1 MKSYLSILL
10 LLACVGTMA
19 AQETVV
25 LDSTDVFF
33 RHIELKQVVVT
44 GPTGAV
50 KMQDM
55 SMPAGIVDRNS
66 LRMTPATNIVDAVAK
81 LPGVAQ
87 VSTGSGISKPVIRG
101 LGYNRVVVVADGV
114 RQEGQQWGDEH
125 GVEIDGNAVSSVE
138 VLKGPASLLYGSDA
152 LAGVLKLNTDPVVPL
167 GKMRLNVNTEYHSNS
182 GLVNYSFNYGGN
194 KQGWAWNIRYGDKF
208 AHAYKTPGDGYVPNT
223 QFRERALSG
232 MLGVNKT
239 WGHTRLIGSYFHVTP
254 SIAEGERDPQTGELE
269 QPYADAKTYHHG
281 LPYQQVYHYKAVL
294 DNAVYLGEG
303 RFNAVLAYQQNR
315 RQEFEE
321 PDEYGLYIKLHTVNY
336 NIHYVTRRLGE
347 DWRITSGVS
356 GMWQRSLN
364 EGDEFLIPD
373 YSLFDFGA
381 FVTTTANVGRW
392 ALNGGL
398 RFDNRHLDSREL
410 MDDGDLRF
418 QAFKRN
424 FNGFTASVG
433 AVWHATDHLDLRANA
448 ARGFRAPNISEL
460 ASNGVH
466 EGSLRYEVG
475 NRDLKPEFSLQ
486 FDLGAELTTSWLDAQ
501 LSLFSNRIDNYIF
514 IHRSGEVID
523 DEFMT
528 YRYDSG
534 DAQLLGGEL
543 ALDIHPWHFLHLGT
557 SFALVNAVQ
566 LHQPEDS
573 KYLPFTPA
581 PRWQSDIKWEI
592 LHDGRVLN
600 NAFVSL
606 GVDYNFKQDHYYRA
620 DNTETATPAY
630 CLLNA
635 AIGTDIMCK
644 GRRVACLS
652 LMGTNLTNKAYQN
665 HLSRLKYTDVNPVT
679 GRQGVLNMGRNII
692 VKLAIPLEF

>member
-10 LLACVGTMA
+10 LACTCTMA
-19 AQETVV
+19 AQEAVV

-81 LPGVAQ
+81 LPGVSQ

-167 GKMRLNVNTEYHSNS
+167 GKMRLNVNSEYHTNS

-194 KQGWAWNIRYGDKF
+194 KQGFSWNIRYGDKF

-232 MLGVNKT
+232 MLGINKE
-239 WGHTRLIGSYFHVTP
+239 WGHTRLIGSYFHLTP
-254 SIAEGERDPQTGELE
+254 SIAEGERDSLTGELE
-269 QPYADAKTYHHG
+269 QPYADSKTYHHG

-294 DNAVYLGEG
+294 DNAFYLGDG
-303 RFNAVLAYQQNR
+303 RLNAVLAYQQNR

-321 PDEYGLYIKLHTVNY
+321 PDDYGLYLKLHTVNY
-336 NIHYVTRRLGE
+336 NVHYVTRRLGE

-381 FVTTTANVGRW
+381 FVTTTANVGSW

-410 MDDGDLRF
+410 MDDGALRF
-418 QAFKRN
+418 QAFKRD

-433 AVWHATDHLDLRANA
+433 AVWHATEHLDLRANA

-514 IHRSGEVID
+514 IHRTGMIID

-528 YRYDSG
+528 YRYDSC
-534 DAQLLGGEL
+534 DAQLLGGEV

-566 LHQPEDS
+566 LHQPEES

-620 DNTETATPAY
+620 DDTETATPAY

-644 GRRVACLS
+644 GQRVACLS
-652 LMGTNLTNKAYQN
+652 IMGTNLTNKAYQS
-665 HLSRLKYTDVNPVT
+665 HLSRLKYADVNPVT

-692 VKLAIPLEF
+692 FKLAIPLEF

>member
-10 LLACVGTMA
+10 LACTCTMA
-19 AQETVV
+19 AQEAVV

-81 LPGVAQ
+81 LPGVSQ

-167 GKMRLNVNTEYHSNS
+167 GKMRLNVNTEYHTNS

-194 KQGWAWNIRYGDKF
+194 KQGLAWNIRYGDKF

-232 MLGVNKT
+232 MLGINKE
-239 WGHTRLIGSYFHVTP
+239 WGHTRLIGSYFHLTP
-254 SIAEGERDPQTGELE
+254 SIAEGERDPLTGELE

-294 DNAVYLGEG
+294 DNAFYLGDG
-303 RFNAVLAYQQNR
+303 RLNAVLAYQQNR

-321 PDEYGLYIKLHTVNY
+321 PDEYGLYLKLHTVNY
-336 NIHYVTRRLGE
+336 NVHYVTRRLGE

-364 EGDEFLIPD
+364 EGDEYLIPD

-381 FVTTTANVGRW
+381 FVTTTANVGSW

-410 MDDGDLRF
+410 MDDGALRF
-418 QAFKRN
+418 HAFKRD

-433 AVWHATDHLDLRANA
+433 AVWHATEHLDLRANA

-514 IHRSGEVID
+514 IHRTGMVID

-534 DAQLLGGEL
+534 DAQLLGGEV

-566 LHQPEDS
+566 LHQPEES

-600 NAFVSL
+600 NASVSL

-620 DNTETATPAY
+620 DDTETATPAY

-644 GRRVACLS
+644 GQRVACLS
-652 LMGTNLTNKAYQN
+652 IMGTNLTNKAYQS
-665 HLSRLKYTDVNPVT
+665 HLSRLKYADINPVT

-692 VKLAIPLEF
+692 FKLTIPLEF

>member
-10 LLACVGTMA
+10 LLVCVGTA
-19 AQETVV
+19 VAQEAVV

-55 SMPAGIVDRNS
+55 SMPAGVVDRNS

-81 LPGVAQ
+81 LPGVSQ

-167 GKMRLNVNTEYHSNS
+167 GKMRVNVNTEYHSNS
-182 GLVNYSFNYGGN
+182 GLVNYSFNFGGN
-194 KQGWAWNIRYGDKF
+194 KQGLSWNIRYGDKF
-208 AHAYKTPGDGYVPNT
+208 AHAYKTPIDGYVPNT

-232 MLGVNKT
+232 MLGVNKA
-239 WGHTRLIGSYFHVTP
+239 WGHSRLIGSYFHQTP
-254 SIAEGERDPQTGELE
+254 SIAEGERDPLTGKLE
-269 QPYADAKTYHHG
+269 QPYTDAKTYHHG

-294 DNAVYLGEG
+294 DNAFYLGEG
-303 RFNAVLAYQQNR
+303 RLNAVLAYQQNR
-315 RQEFEE
+315 RQEYEE
-321 PDEYGLYIKLHTVNY
+321 PDEYGLYLKLHTVNY
-336 NIHYVTRRLGE
+336 NVHYVTRRLGE

-381 FVTTTANVGRW
+381 FITTTANVGRW

-410 MDDGDLRF
+410 MDDGDVRF

-433 AVWHATDHLDLRANA
+433 AVWHANEHLDLRANA

-486 FDLGAELTTSWLDAQ
+486 FDLGAELTTFWLDAQ

-514 IHRSGEVID
+514 IHRTGEVLD

-566 LHQPEDS
+566 LHQPEES

-592 LHDGRVLN
+592 VHDGRVLN

-635 AIGTDIMCK
+635 AIGTDIMFK
-644 GRRVACLS
+644 GQRVACLS
-652 LMGTNLTNKAYQN
+652 LMGTNLTNKAYQS
-665 HLSRLKYTDVNPVT
+665 HLSRLKYAEVNPVT

-692 VKLAIPLEF
+692 VKLTIPLEF

>member
-1 MKSYLSILL
+1 MKLYLSIL

-19 AQETVV
+19 AQEAVV

-55 SMPAGIVDRNS
+55 SMPVGVVDRNS
-66 LRMTPATNIVDAVAK
+66 LRMAPATNIVDAVAK
-81 LPGVAQ
+81 LPGVSQ

-101 LGYNRVVVVADGV
+101 LGYNRVLVVADGV

-167 GKMRLNVNTEYHSNS
+167 GKMRLNVNSEYHTNS
-182 GLVNYSFNYGGN
+182 GLVNYSFNFGGN
-194 KQGWAWNIRYGDKF
+194 KQGFSWNVRYGDKF
-208 AHAYKTPGDGYVPNT
+208 AHAYKTPIDGYVPNS
-223 QFRERALSG
+223 QFRERAFSG
-232 MLGVNKT
+232 MLGINKT
-239 WGHTRLIGSYFHVTP
+239 WGHTRVTGSYFHLTP
-254 SIAEGERDPQTGELE
+254 SIAEGERDPLTGELV
-269 QPYADAKTYHHG
+269 QPYADTKTYHHG

-294 DNAVYLGEG
+294 DNAFYLGEG
-303 RFNAVLAYQQNR
+303 RLNAVLAYQQNR

-321 PDEYGLYIKLHTVNY
+321 PDQYGLYLKLHTVNY
-336 NIHYVTRRLGE
+336 NVHYVTRRLGE

-381 FVTTTANVGRW
+381 FITTTANVGNW
-392 ALNGGL
+392 ALNGGV
-398 RFDNRHLDSREL
+398 RFDNRHLNSREL
-410 MDDGDLRF
+410 MDDGELRF
-418 QAFKRN
+418 LAFKRN

-433 AVWHATDHLDLRANA
+433 AVWHVTEQLDLRANA

-475 NRDLKPEFSLQ
+475 NHDLKPEFSLQ
-486 FDLGAELTTSWLDAQ
+486 FDLGAELTASWLDAQ

-514 IHRSGEVID
+514 IHRTGEVYD
-523 DEFMT
+523 DEYMT

-534 DAQLLGGEL
+534 DAQLLGGEF
-543 ALDIHPWHFLHLGT
+543 AVDIHPWHFLHLGT

-566 LHQPEDS
+566 LHQPEES

-620 DNTETATPAY
+620 DDTETATPAY

-635 AIGTDIMCK
+635 AIGTDIMFK
-644 GRRVACLS
+644 GHSVACLS
-652 LMGTNLTNKAYQN
+652 IMGTNLTNKAYQS
-665 HLSRLKYTDVNPVT
+665 HLSRLKYADVNPVN

-692 VKLAIPLEF
+692 FKLTVPLEF

>member
-1 MKSYLSILL
+1 M
-10 LLACVGTMA
+10 
-19 AQETVV
+19 

-81 LPGVAQ
+81 LPGVSQ

-167 GKMRLNVNTEYHSNS
+167 GKMRLNVNTEYHTNS

-194 KQGWAWNIRYGDKF
+194 KQGLAWNIRYGDKF

-232 MLGVNKT
+232 MLGINKE
-239 WGHTRLIGSYFHVTP
+239 WGHTRLIGSYFHLTP
-254 SIAEGERDPQTGELE
+254 SIAEGERDPLTGELE

-294 DNAVYLGEG
+294 DNAFYLGDG
-303 RFNAVLAYQQNR
+303 RLNAVLAYQQNR

-321 PDEYGLYIKLHTVNY
+321 PDEYGLYLKLHTVNY
-336 NIHYVTRRLGE
+336 NVHYVTRRLGE

-364 EGDEFLIPD
+364 EGDEYLIPD

-381 FVTTTANVGRW
+381 FVTTTANVGSW

-410 MDDGDLRF
+410 MDDGALRF
-418 QAFKRN
+418 HAFKRD

-433 AVWHATDHLDLRANA
+433 AVWHATEHLDLRANA

-514 IHRSGEVID
+514 IHRTGMVID

-534 DAQLLGGEL
+534 DAQLLGGEV

-566 LHQPEDS
+566 LHQPEES

-620 DNTETATPAY
+620 DDTETATPAY

-644 GRRVACLS
+644 GQRVACLS
-652 LMGTNLTNKAYQN
+652 IMGTNLTNKAYQS
-665 HLSRLKYTDVNPVT
+665 HLSRLKYADINPVT

-692 VKLAIPLEF
+692 FKLTIPLEF

>member
-10 LLACVGTMA
+10 LACAGTMA
-19 AQETVV
+19 AQEAVV

-50 KMQDM
+50 KMEDM
-55 SMPAGIVDRNS
+55 SMPAAVIDRNE
-66 LRMTPATNIVDAVAK
+66 LRMAAATNIIDAVSK
-81 LPGVAQ
+81 LPGLSQ
-87 VSTGSGISKPVIRG
+87 VTTGGGIAKPVIRG

-125 GVEIDGNAVSSVE
+125 GVEIDANAVSSVE

-167 GKMRLNVNTEYHSNS
+167 GKMRLNVNSEYHTNN
-182 GLVNYSFNYGGN
+182 GLVNYSLNFGGN
-194 KQGWAWNIRYGDKF
+194 KQGLSWNVRYGDKF
-208 AHAYKTPGDGYVPNT
+208 AHAYKTPCDGYVPNS
-223 QFRERALSG
+223 QFRERAFSG
-232 MLGVNKT
+232 MLGVNKS
-239 WGHTRLIGSYFHVTP
+239 WGHTRLIGSYFHLTP
-254 SIAEGERDPQTGELE
+254 SIAEGERDPETGKLE
-269 QPYADAKTYHHG
+269 QPYDDAKTYHHG
-281 LPYQQVYHYKAVL
+281 MPYQQVYHYKAVL
-294 DNAVYLGEG
+294 DNAFHLGGG
-303 RFNAVLAYQQNR
+303 RLNAVLAYQQNR

-321 PDEYGLYIKLHTVNY
+321 PDVYGLYLKLHTVNY
-336 NIHYVTRRLGE
+336 NLHYVTRRLG
-347 DWRITSGVS
+347 DWRVTGGVN
-356 GMWQRSLN
+356 GMWQRSVN
-364 EGDEFLIPD
+364 EGDEYLIPD
-373 YSLFDFGA
+373 YNLFDFGA
-381 FVTTTANVGRW
+381 FLTTTAELGQW
-392 ALNGGL
+392 AVNGGI
-398 RFDNRHLDSREL
+398 RFDNRHLNSHEL

-418 QAFKRN
+418 KAFKRD
-424 FNGFTASVG
+424 FSGFTASVG
-433 AVWHATDHLDLRANA
+433 AVWHANDHLDLRANA

-475 NRDLKPEFSLQ
+475 NQNLKPEFSLQ
-486 FDLGAELTTSWLDAQ
+486 FDLGLDYNNEWMEAQ

-514 IHRSGEVID
+514 IHRTPLVID
-523 DEFMT
+523 EQFMT

-534 DAQLLGGEL
+534 DAQLLGGEI

-557 SFALVNAVQ
+557 SFSMVNAVQ
-566 LHQPEDS
+566 LHQPEET

-581 PRWQSDIKWEI
+581 PRWQTDVKWEI

-606 GVDYNFKQDHYYRA
+606 GVDYNFKQNHYYRA
-620 DNTETATPAY
+620 DGTETATPAY

-652 LMGTNLTNKAYQN
+652 ITGTNLTNKAYQN

-679 GRQGVLNMGRNII
+679 GRQGVLNMGRNI
-692 VKLAIPLEF
+692 VFKLAFPLEF

>member
-398 RFDNRHLDSREL
+398 RFDNRHLDSSEL

-514 IHRSGEVID
+514 IHRSGEIID

-557 SFALVNAVQ
+557 SFSLVNAVQ
-566 LHQPEDS
+566 LYQPEES

-581 PRWQSDIKWEI
+581 PHWQSDIKWEI

-620 DNTETATPAY
+620 DDTETATPAY

>member
-10 LLACVGTMA
+10 LACTCTMA
-19 AQETVV
+19 AQEAVV

-55 SMPAGIVDRNS
+55 SMPAGVVDRNA

-81 LPGVAQ
+81 LSGVAQ

-167 GKMRLNVNTEYHSNS
+167 GKMRLNVNTEYHTNS

-194 KQGWAWNIRYGDKF
+194 KQGLSWNIRYGDKF

-232 MLGVNKT
+232 MLGVNKE
-239 WGHTRLIGSYFHVTP
+239 WGHTRLIGSYFHLTP

-269 QPYADAKTYHHG
+269 QSYADAKTYHHG

-294 DNAVYLGEG
+294 DNAFYLGDG
-303 RFNAVLAYQQNR
+303 RLNAVLAYQQNR

-321 PDEYGLYIKLHTVNY
+321 PDEYGLYLKLHTVNY
-336 NIHYVTRRLGE
+336 NVHYVTRRLGE

-364 EGDEFLIPD
+364 EGDEYLIPD

-381 FVTTTANVGRW
+381 FVTTTANVGSW

-410 MDDGDLRF
+410 MDDGALRF

-433 AVWHATDHLDLRANA
+433 AVWHATEHLDLRVNA

-475 NRDLKPEFSLQ
+475 NHELKPEFSLQ

-514 IHRSGEVID
+514 IHRTGMVID

-534 DAQLLGGEL
+534 DAQLLGGEV
-543 ALDIHPWHFLHLGT
+543 ALDIHPWHFLHLGS

-566 LHQPEDS
+566 LHQPEES

-620 DNTETATPAY
+620 DDTETATPAY

-635 AIGTDIMCK
+635 AIGTDIMIK
-644 GRRVACLS
+644 GQRVACLS
-652 LMGTNLTNKAYQN
+652 IMGTNLTNKAYQS
-665 HLSRLKYTDVNPVT
+665 HLSRLKYADVNPVT

-692 VKLAIPLEF
+692 FKLAIPLEF

>member
-1 MKSYLSILL
+1 MKPYLMIL
-10 LLACVGTMA
+10 LLACAGTVA
-19 AQETVV
+19 AQEAVV

-55 SMPAGIVDRNS
+55 SMPAGVVDRNS

-81 LPGVAQ
+81 LPGVSQ

-152 LAGVLKLNTDPVVPL
+152 LAGVLKLNIDPVVPL
-167 GKMRLNVNTEYHSNS
+167 DKMRLNVNTEYHTNS
-182 GLVNYSFNYGGN
+182 GLVNYSFNFGGN
-194 KQGWAWNIRYGDKF
+194 KQGLAWNIRYGDKF
-208 AHAYKTPGDGYVPNT
+208 AHAYKTPIDGYVPNT

-232 MLGVNKT
+232 MLGINKA
-239 WGHTRLIGSYFHVTP
+239 WGHTRLTGSYFHLTP
-254 SIAEGERDPQTGELE
+254 SIAEGERCPLTGQLL
-269 QPYADAKTYHHG
+269 QPYADTKTYHHG

-294 DNAVYLGEG
+294 DNAFYLGEG
-303 RFNAVLAYQQNR
+303 RLNAVVAYQQNR
-315 RQEFEE
+315 RQEFEL
-321 PDEYGLYIKLHTVNY
+321 PDEYGLYLKLNTVNY
-336 NIHYVTRRLGE
+336 NVHYVTRRLGE
-347 DWRITSGVS
+347 DWRITSGVN
-356 GMWQRSLN
+356 GMWQSSGN
-364 EGDEFLIPD
+364 EGYEFLIPN
-373 YSLFDFGA
+373 YNLFDFGA
-381 FVTTTANVGRW
+381 FITTTANVGSW
-392 ALNGGL
+392 ALNGGV
-398 RFDNRHLDSREL
+398 RFDNRHLDSRKLVEY
-410 MDDGDLRF
+410 GTLRF
-418 QAFKRN
+418 EPFKRD
-424 FNGFTASVG
+424 FSGFTASVG
-433 AVWHATDHLDLRANA
+433 AVWHANEHLDLRANA

-475 NRDLKPEFSLQ
+475 NHDLKPEFSLQ
-486 FDLGAELTTSWLDAQ
+486 FDLGAELSTSWLDAQ

-514 IHRSGEVID
+514 IHRTGEVIYD
-523 DEFMT
+523 NIMT

-543 ALDIHPWHFLHLGT
+543 ALDIHPWHFLHLGS
-557 SFALVNAVQ
+557 SFGLVNAVQ
-566 LHQPEDS
+566 LHQPEES

-581 PRWQSDIKWEI
+581 PCWQSDIKWEVM
-592 LHDGRVLN
+592 HDGRVLN

-644 GRRVACLS
+644 GQRVACLS
-652 LMGTNLTNKAYQN
+652 IMGTNLTNKAYQS
-665 HLSRLKYTDVNPVT
+665 HLSRLKYADVNPVT
-679 GRQGVLNMGRNII
+679 GQQGVLNMGRNII
-692 VKLAIPLEF
+692 FKLTIPLEF

>member
-10 LLACVGTMA
+10 LACTCTMA
-19 AQETVV
+19 AQEAVV

-81 LPGVAQ
+81 LPGVSQ

-167 GKMRLNVNTEYHSNS
+167 GKMRLNVNSEYHTNS

-194 KQGWAWNIRYGDKF
+194 KQGLAWNIRYGDKF

-232 MLGVNKT
+232 MLGINKE
-239 WGHTRLIGSYFHVTP
+239 WGHTRLIGSYFHLTP
-254 SIAEGERDPQTGELE
+254 SIAEGERDPLTGELE

-294 DNAVYLGEG
+294 DNAFYLGDG
-303 RFNAVLAYQQNR
+303 RLNAVLAYQQNR

-321 PDEYGLYIKLHTVNY
+321 PDEYGLYLKLHTVNY
-336 NIHYVTRRLGE
+336 NVHYVTRRLGE

-381 FVTTTANVGRW
+381 FVTTTANVGSW

-410 MDDGDLRF
+410 MDDGALRF
-418 QAFKRN
+418 QAFKRD

-433 AVWHATDHLDLRANA
+433 AVWHATEHLDLRVNA

-475 NRDLKPEFSLQ
+475 NRELKPEFSLQ

-514 IHRSGEVID
+514 IHRTDMVID

-528 YRYDSG
+528 YRYHSG
-534 DAQLLGGEL
+534 DAQLLGGEV
-543 ALDIHPWHFLHLGT
+543 ALDIHPWHFLHLGS

-566 LHQPEDS
+566 LHQPEES

-592 LHDGRVLN
+592 LHDGRLLN

-620 DNTETATPAY
+620 DDTETATPAY

-644 GRRVACLS
+644 GQRVACLS
-652 LMGTNLTNKAYQN
+652 IMGTNLTNKAYQS
-665 HLSRLKYTDVNPVT
+665 HLSRLKYADVNPVT

-692 VKLAIPLEF
+692 FKLAIPLEF

>member
-10 LLACVGTMA
+10 LACAGTMA
-19 AQETVV
+19 AQEAVV

-50 KMQDM
+50 KMEDM
-55 SMPAGIVDRNS
+55 SMPAAVIDRNE
-66 LRMTPATNIVDAVAK
+66 LRMAAATNIIDAVSK
-81 LPGVAQ
+81 LPGLSQ
-87 VSTGSGISKPVIRG
+87 VTTGGGIAKPVIRG

-125 GVEIDGNAVSSVE
+125 GVEIDANAVSSVE

-167 GKMRLNVNTEYHSNS
+167 GKMRLNVNSEYHTNN
-182 GLVNYSFNYGGN
+182 GLVNYSLNFGGN
-194 KQGWAWNIRYGDKF
+194 KQGLSWNVRYGDKF
-208 AHAYKTPGDGYVPNT
+208 AHAYKTPCDGYVPNS
-223 QFRERALSG
+223 QFRERAFSG
-232 MLGVNKT
+232 MLGVNKA
-239 WGHTRLIGSYFHVTP
+239 WGHARLIGSYFHLMP
-254 SIAEGERDPQTGELE
+254 SIAEGERDPETGKLE
-269 QPYADAKTYHHG
+269 QPYDDAKTYHHG
-281 LPYQQVYHYKAVL
+281 VPYQQVYHYKAVL
-294 DNAVYLGEG
+294 DNAFHLGGG
-303 RFNAVLAYQQNR
+303 RLNAVLAYQQNR

-321 PDEYGLYIKLHTVNY
+321 PDVYGLYLKLHTVNY
-336 NIHYVTRRLGE
+336 NLHYVTRRLG
-347 DWRITSGVS
+347 DWRVTGGVN
-356 GMWQRSLN
+356 GMWQRSVN
-364 EGDEFLIPD
+364 EGDEYLIPD
-373 YSLFDFGA
+373 YNLFDFGA
-381 FVTTTANVGRW
+381 FLTTTAELGQW
-392 ALNGGL
+392 AVNGGI
-398 RFDNRHLDSREL
+398 RFDNRHLNSHEL

-418 QAFKRN
+418 KAFKRD
-424 FNGFTASVG
+424 FSGFTASVG
-433 AVWHATDHLDLRANA
+433 AVWHANDHLDLRANA

-475 NRDLKPEFSLQ
+475 NQDLKPEFSLQ
-486 FDLGAELTTSWLDAQ
+486 FDLGLDYNNEWMEAQ

-514 IHRSGEVID
+514 IHRTPLVID
-523 DEFMT
+523 DQFMT

-534 DAQLLGGEL
+534 DAQLLGGEV

-557 SFALVNAVQ
+557 SFSMVNAVQ
-566 LHQPEDS
+566 LHQPEET

-581 PRWQSDIKWEI
+581 PRWQTDVKWEI
-592 LHDGRVLN
+592 LHDGRVFN

-606 GVDYNFKQDHYYRA
+606 GVDYNFKQNHYYRA
-620 DNTETATPAY
+620 DGTETATPAY

-652 LMGTNLTNKAYQN
+652 ITGTNLTNKAYQN
-665 HLSRLKYTDVNPVT
+665 HLSRLKYTDVNSIT
-679 GRQGVLNMGRNII
+679 GRQGVLNMGRNI
-692 VKLAIPLEF
+692 VFKLAFPLEF

>member
-10 LLACVGTMA
+10 LLACVGTA
-19 AQETVV
+19 VAQEAVV

-55 SMPAGIVDRNS
+55 SMPAGVVDRNS

-81 LPGVAQ
+81 LPGVSQ

-167 GKMRLNVNTEYHSNS
+167 GKMRVNVNTEYHSNS
-182 GLVNYSFNYGGN
+182 GLVNYSFNFGGN
-194 KQGWAWNIRYGDKF
+194 KQGLSWNIRYGDKF
-208 AHAYKTPGDGYVPNT
+208 AHAYKTPIDGYVPNT

-232 MLGVNKT
+232 MLGVNKA
-239 WGHTRLIGSYFHVTP
+239 WGHTRLTGSYFHLTP
-254 SIAEGERDPQTGELE
+254 SIAEGWRDPLTGELE
-269 QPYADAKTYHHG
+269 QPHTDSKTYHHG
-281 LPYQQVYHYKAVL
+281 VPYQQVYHYKAVL
-294 DNAVYLGEG
+294 DNAFYVGEG
-303 RFNAVLAYQQNR
+303 RLNAVLAYQQNR
-315 RQEFEE
+315 RQEFDY
-321 PDEYGLYIKLHTVNY
+321 PDEYGLYLKLHTVNY
-336 NIHYVTRRLGE
+336 NVHYVTRRLGE

-356 GMWQRSLN
+356 GMWQSSLN
-364 EGDEFLIPD
+364 KGNEFLIPN
-373 YSLFDFGA
+373 YNLFDFGV
-381 FVTTTANVGRW
+381 FVTTTANVGNW
-392 ALNGGL
+392 ALNGGM
-398 RFDNRHLDSREL
+398 RFDNRHLDSRRLTE
-410 MDDGDLRF
+410 MGDMRF

-433 AVWHATDHLDLRANA
+433 AVWHANEHLDLRANA

-486 FDLGAELTTSWLDAQ
+486 FDLGAEVTTPWLDAQ

-514 IHRSGEVID
+514 IHRSDDVII

-566 LHQPEDS
+566 LHQPEES

-635 AIGTDIMCK
+635 AIGTDIMFK
-644 GRRVACLS
+644 GQRVACLS
-652 LMGTNLTNKAYQN
+652 LMGTNLTNKAYQS
-665 HLSRLKYTDVNPVT
+665 HLSRLKYAEVNPVT

-692 VKLAIPLEF
+692 VKLTIPLEF

>member
-557 SFALVNAVQ
+557 SFSLVDAVQ
-566 LHQPEDS
+566 LHQPEES

-620 DNTETATPAY
+620 DDTETATPAY

>member
-321 PDEYGLYIKLHTVNY
+321 PDQYGLYIKLHTVNY

-557 SFALVNAVQ
+557 SFSLVNAVQ
-566 LHQPEDS
+566 LHQPEES

-620 DNTETATPAY
+620 DDTETATPAY

>member
-1 MKSYLSILL
+1 MKLYLSIL

-19 AQETVV
+19 AQEAVV

-55 SMPAGIVDRNS
+55 SMPVGVVDRNS
-66 LRMTPATNIVDAVAK
+66 LRMSPATNIVDAVAK
-81 LPGVAQ
+81 LPGVSQ

-101 LGYNRVVVVADGV
+101 LGYNRVLVVADGV

-167 GKMRLNVNTEYHSNS
+167 GKMRLNVNSEYHTNS
-182 GLVNYSFNYGGN
+182 GLVNYSFNFGGN
-194 KQGWAWNIRYGDKF
+194 KRGFSWNVRYGDKF
-208 AHAYKTPGDGYVPNT
+208 AHAYKTPIDGYVPNS
-223 QFRERALSG
+223 QFRERAFSG
-232 MLGVNKT
+232 MLGINKN
-239 WGHTRLIGSYFHVTP
+239 WGHTRVTGSYFHLTP
-254 SIAEGERDPQTGELE
+254 SIAEGERDPLTGELV
-269 QPYADAKTYHHG
+269 QPYADTKTYHHG

-294 DNAVYLGEG
+294 DNSFYLGEG
-303 RFNAVLAYQQNR
+303 RLNAVLAYQQNR

-321 PDEYGLYIKLHTVNY
+321 PDQYGLYLKLHTVNY
-336 NIHYVTRRLGE
+336 NVHYVTRRLGE

-381 FVTTTANVGRW
+381 FITTTANVGNW
-392 ALNGGL
+392 ALNGGV
-398 RFDNRHLDSREL
+398 RFDNRHLNSREL
-410 MDDGDLRF
+410 MDDGELRF
-418 QAFKRN
+418 LAFKRN

-433 AVWHATDHLDLRANA
+433 AVWHVTEQLDLRANA

-475 NRDLKPEFSLQ
+475 NHDLKPEFSLQ

-514 IHRSGEVID
+514 IHRTGEVYD

-534 DAQLLGGEL
+534 DAQLLGGEF
-543 ALDIHPWHFLHLGT
+543 AVDIHPWHFLHLGT

-566 LHQPEDS
+566 LHQPEES

-620 DNTETATPAY
+620 DDTETATPAY

-635 AIGTDIMCK
+635 AIGTDIMFK
-644 GRRVACLS
+644 GRSVACLS
-652 LMGTNLTNKAYQN
+652 IMATNLTNKAYQS
-665 HLSRLKYTDVNPVT
+665 HLSRLKYADVNPVT

-692 VKLAIPLEF
+692 FKLTVPLEF

>member
-10 LLACVGTMA
+10 LACACTMA
-19 AQETVV
+19 AQDAVV

-81 LPGVAQ
+81 LPGVSQ

-125 GVEIDGNAVSSVE
+125 GVEIDGNALSSVE

-167 GKMRLNVNTEYHSNS
+167 GKMRLNVNSEYHTNS
-182 GLVNYSFNYGGN
+182 GLVNYSFNFGGN
-194 KQGWAWNIRYGDKF
+194 KQGLSWNIRYGDKF
-208 AHAYKTPGDGYVPNT
+208 AHAYKTPIDGHVPNT

-232 MLGVNKT
+232 MLGVNKA
-239 WGHTRLIGSYFHVTP
+239 WGHTRLIGSYFHLTP
-254 SIAEGERDPQTGELE
+254 SIAEGERDPLTGKLE

-294 DNAVYLGEG
+294 DNGFYLGEG
-303 RFNAVLAYQQNR
+303 RLNAVLAYQQNR

-321 PDEYGLYIKLHTVNY
+321 PDEYGLYLKLHTVNY
-336 NIHYVTRRLGE
+336 NVHYVTRRLGE

-364 EGDEFLIPD
+364 QGDEFLIPD

-381 FVTTTANVGRW
+381 FVTTTANVGSW

-398 RFDNRHLDSREL
+398 RIDNRHLDSREL
-410 MDDGDLRF
+410 MDDGEMRF

-433 AVWHATDHLDLRANA
+433 AVWHANEYLDLRANA

-486 FDLGAELTTSWLDAQ
+486 FDLGAELTTPWLDAQ

-514 IHRSGEVID
+514 IHRTGEVID
-523 DEFMT
+523 EGFMT

-534 DAQLLGGEL
+534 DAQLLGGEF
-543 ALDIHPWHFLHLGT
+543 AVDIHPWHFLHLGT
-557 SFALVNAVQ
+557 SFAMVNAVQ
-566 LHQPEDS
+566 LHQPEES

-581 PRWQSDIKWEI
+581 PRWQSDIKWEV

-600 NAFVSL
+600 NAFISL

-635 AIGTDIMCK
+635 AIGTDIMFK
-644 GRRVACLS
+644 GHRVACLS
-652 LMGTNLTNKAYQN
+652 IMGTNLTNKAYQS
-665 HLSRLKYTDVNPVT
+665 HLSRLKYADVNPVT

-692 VKLAIPLEF
+692 FKLTIPLEF

>member
-1 MKSYLSILL
+1 MKSYFSILL
-10 LLACVGTMA
+10 LACAGTMA
-19 AQETVV
+19 AQDVV
-25 LDSTDVFF
+25 ELDSTDVFF

-50 KMQDM
+50 KMEDM
-55 SMPAGIVDRNS
+55 SMPAAVIDRND
-66 LRMTPATNIVDAVAK
+66 LRMAAATNIVDAVSK

-87 VSTGSGISKPVIRG
+87 ISTGGGISKPVIRG

-125 GVEIDGNAVSSVE
+125 GLEIDANAVSSVE

-167 GKMRLNVNTEYHSNS
+167 GKMRLNVNTEYQTNN
-182 GLVNYSFNYGGN
+182 GLFNYSLNFGGN
-194 KQGWAWNIRYGDKF
+194 KQGLSWNLRYGDKM
-208 AHAYKTPGDGYVPNT
+208 AHAYKAPCDGYVPNS

-232 MLGVNKT
+232 MVGVNKA
-239 WGHTRLIGSYFHVTP
+239 WGHTRLIGSYFHLTP
-254 SIAEGERDPQTGELE
+254 SIAEGERDPETGSLE
-269 QPYADAKTYHHG
+269 QPYADTKTYHHG

-294 DNAVYLGEG
+294 DNAFHLGGG
-303 RFNAVLAYQQNR
+303 RLNAVFAYQQNR

-321 PDEYGLYIKLHTVNY
+321 PDDYSLYFKLHTVNY
-336 NIHYVTRRLGE
+336 NVHYVTRRLG
-347 DWRITSGVS
+347 DWRITGGVN

-364 EGDEFLIPD
+364 LGEEYLIPS
-373 YSLFDFGA
+373 YALFDFGA
-381 FVTTTANVGRW
+381 FVTTTANVGNW
-392 ALNGGL
+392 ALNGGI
-398 RFDNRHLDSREL
+398 RFDNRHLSSHEL
-410 MDDGDLRF
+410 SEDGAVRF
-418 QAFKRN
+418 GAFKRD

-433 AVWHATDHLDLRANA
+433 AVWHATEQLDVRANA

-486 FDLGAELTTSWLDAQ
+486 FDLGLDYNNEWLGAQ

-514 IHRSGEVID
+514 MHRTGEVID
-523 DEFMT
+523 DEFLT

-534 DAQLLGGEL
+534 DAQLLGGEV
-543 ALDIHPWHFLHLGT
+543 ALDIHPWHFLHVGT
-557 SFALVNAVQ
+557 AFSLVNAVQ
-566 LHQPEDS
+566 LHQPEES

-581 PRWQSDIKWEI
+581 PRWLTDIKWEI
-592 LHDGRVLN
+592 MHEPRSVFN
-600 NAFVSL
+600 NAFISL
-606 GVDYNFKQDHYYRA
+606 GVDYNLKQNHYYKA
-620 DNTETATPAY
+620 DFTETATPAY

-635 AIGTDIMCK
+635 TIGTDIVVN
-644 GRRVACLS
+644 GHRIACLS
-652 LMGTNLTNKAYQN
+652 IAGTNLTNKAYQN

-679 GRQGVLNMGRNII
+679 GRMGVNNMGRNVIF
-692 VKLAIPLEF
+692 KLAFPLEF

>member
-254 SIAEGERDPQTGELE
+254 SIAEGVRDPQTGELE

-433 AVWHATDHLDLRANA
+433 AVCHATDHLDLRANA

-557 SFALVNAVQ
+557 SFSLVNAVQ
-566 LHQPEDS
+566 LYQPEES

-620 DNTETATPAY
+620 DDTETATPAY

>member
-1 MKSYLSILL
+1 MKLYLSIL

-19 AQETVV
+19 AQEAVV

-55 SMPAGIVDRNS
+55 SMPVGVVDRNS
-66 LRMTPATNIVDAVAK
+66 LRMSPATNIVDAVAK
-81 LPGVAQ
+81 LPGVSQ
-87 VSTGSGISKPVIRG
+87 VSTGSGISKPIIRG
-101 LGYNRVVVVADGV
+101 LGYNRVLVVADGV

-167 GKMRLNVNTEYHSNS
+167 GKMRLNVNSEYHTNS
-182 GLVNYSFNYGGN
+182 GLVNYSFNFGGN
-194 KQGWAWNIRYGDKF
+194 KQGFSWNVRYGDKF
-208 AHAYKTPGDGYVPNT
+208 AHAYKTPIDGYVPNS
-223 QFRERALSG
+223 QFRERAFSG
-232 MLGVNKT
+232 MLGINKN
-239 WGHTRLIGSYFHVTP
+239 WGHTRVTGSYFHLTP
-254 SIAEGERDPQTGELE
+254 SIAEGERDPLTGELV
-269 QPYADAKTYHHG
+269 QLYADTKTYHHG

-294 DNAVYLGEG
+294 DNSFYLGEG
-303 RFNAVLAYQQNR
+303 RLNAVLGYQQNR

-321 PDEYGLYIKLHTVNY
+321 PDQYGLYLKLHTVNY
-336 NIHYVTRRLGE
+336 NVHYVTRRLGG

-373 YSLFDFGA
+373 YGLSDFGA
-381 FVTTTANVGRW
+381 FITTTANVGNW
-392 ALNGGL
+392 ALNGGV
-398 RFDNRHLDSREL
+398 RFDNRHLNSREL
-410 MDDGDLRF
+410 MDDGELRF
-418 QAFKRN
+418 LAFKRN

-433 AVWHATDHLDLRANA
+433 AVWHVTEQLDLRANA

-475 NRDLKPEFSLQ
+475 NHDLKPEFSLQ

-514 IHRSGEVID
+514 IHRTGEVYD

-534 DAQLLGGEL
+534 DAQLLGGEF
-543 ALDIHPWHFLHLGT
+543 AVDIHPWHFLHLGT
-557 SFALVNAVQ
+557 SFALVNAMQ
-566 LHQPEDS
+566 LHQPEES

-620 DNTETATPAY
+620 DDTETATPAY

-635 AIGTDIMCK
+635 AIGTDIMFK
-644 GRRVACLS
+644 GHSVACLS
-652 LMGTNLTNKAYQN
+652 IMGTNLTNKAYQS
-665 HLSRLKYTDVNPVT
+665 HLSRLKYADVNPVT

-692 VKLAIPLEF
+692 FKLTVPLEF

>member
-557 SFALVNAVQ
+557 SFSLVNAVQ
-566 LHQPEDS
+566 LHQPEES

-620 DNTETATPAY
+620 DDTETATPAY

>member
-10 LLACVGTMA
+10 LACTCTMA
-19 AQETVV
+19 AQEAVV

-81 LPGVAQ
+81 LPGVSQ

-167 GKMRLNVNTEYHSNS
+167 GKMRLNVNTEYHTNS

-194 KQGWAWNIRYGDKF
+194 KQGLAWNIRYGDKF

-232 MLGVNKT
+232 MLGINKE
-239 WGHTRLIGSYFHVTP
+239 WGHTRLIGSYFHLTP
-254 SIAEGERDPQTGELE
+254 SIAEGERDPLTGELE

-294 DNAVYLGEG
+294 DNAFYLGDG
-303 RFNAVLAYQQNR
+303 RLNAVLAYQQNR

-321 PDEYGLYIKLHTVNY
+321 PDEYGLYLKLHTVNY
-336 NIHYVTRRLGE
+336 NVHYVTRRLGE

-364 EGDEFLIPD
+364 EGDEYLIPD

-381 FVTTTANVGRW
+381 FVTTTANVGSW

-410 MDDGDLRF
+410 MDDGALRF
-418 QAFKRN
+418 HAFKRD

-433 AVWHATDHLDLRANA
+433 AVWHATEHLDLRANA

-475 NRDLKPEFSLQ
+475 NRDLKPECSLQ

-514 IHRSGEVID
+514 IHRTGMVID

-534 DAQLLGGEL
+534 DAQLLGGEV

-566 LHQPEDS
+566 LHQPEES

-620 DNTETATPAY
+620 DDTETATPAY

-644 GRRVACLS
+644 GQRVACLS
-652 LMGTNLTNKAYQN
+652 IMGTNLTNKAYQS
-665 HLSRLKYTDVNPVT
+665 HLSRLKYADINPVT

-692 VKLAIPLEF
+692 FKLTIPLEF

>member
-10 LLACVGTMA
+10 LACTCTMA
-19 AQETVV
+19 AQDAVV

-81 LPGVAQ
+81 LPGVSQ

-167 GKMRLNVNTEYHSNS
+167 GKMRLNVNSEYHTNS
-182 GLVNYSFNYGGN
+182 GLVNYSFNFGGN
-194 KQGWAWNIRYGDKF
+194 KQGLSWNIRYGDKF
-208 AHAYKTPGDGYVPNT
+208 AHAYKTPIDGYVPNT

-232 MLGVNKT
+232 MLGVNKA
-239 WGHTRLIGSYFHVTP
+239 WGHTRLIGSYFHLTP
-254 SIAEGERDPQTGELE
+254 SIAEGERDPLTGKLE

-294 DNAVYLGEG
+294 DNAFYLGEG
-303 RFNAVLAYQQNR
+303 RLNAVLAYQQNR

-321 PDEYGLYIKLHTVNY
+321 PDEYGLYLKLHTVNY
-336 NIHYVTRRLGE
+336 NVHYVTRRLGE

-364 EGDEFLIPD
+364 QGDEFLIPD

-381 FVTTTANVGRW
+381 FVTTTANVGSW

-398 RFDNRHLDSREL
+398 RFDNRHLNSREL
-410 MDDGDLRF
+410 MDDGEMRF

-424 FNGFTASVG
+424 FSGFTASVG
-433 AVWHATDHLDLRANA
+433 AVWHANEHLDLRANA

-486 FDLGAELTTSWLDAQ
+486 FDLGAELTTPWLDAQ

-514 IHRSGEVID
+514 IHRTGEVID
-523 DEFMT
+523 EGFMT
-528 YRYDSG
+528 YRHDSG
-534 DAQLLGGEL
+534 DAQLLGGEF
-543 ALDIHPWHFLHLGT
+543 AVDIHPWHFLHLGT
-557 SFALVNAVQ
+557 SFAMVNAVQ
-566 LHQPEDS
+566 LHQPEES

-581 PRWQSDIKWEI
+581 PRWQSDIKWEV

-600 NAFVSL
+600 NAFISL

-635 AIGTDIMCK
+635 AIGTDIMYR
-644 GRRVACLS
+644 GHRVACLS
-652 LMGTNLTNKAYQN
+652 IMGTNLTNKAYQS
-665 HLSRLKYTDVNPVT
+665 HLSRLKYADVNPVT

-692 VKLAIPLEF
+692 FKLTIPLEF

>member
-398 RFDNRHLDSREL
+398 RFDNRHLDSSEL

-557 SFALVNAVQ
+557 SFSLVNAVQ
-566 LHQPEDS
+566 LYQPEES

-620 DNTETATPAY
+620 DDTETATPAY

-665 HLSRLKYTDVNPVT
+665 HLSRHKYTDVNPVT

>member
-10 LLACVGTMA
+10 LACTCTMA
-19 AQETVV
+19 AQEAVV

-33 RHIELKQVVVT
+33 RYIELKQVVVT

-81 LPGVAQ
+81 LPGVSQ

-152 LAGVLKLNTDPVVPL
+152 LAGVLKLNTNPVVPL
-167 GKMRLNVNTEYHSNS
+167 GKMRLNVNTEYHTNS

-194 KQGWAWNIRYGDKF
+194 KQGLAWNIRYGDKF

-232 MLGVNKT
+232 MLGINKE
-239 WGHTRLIGSYFHVTP
+239 WGHTRLIGSYFHLTP
-254 SIAEGERDPQTGELE
+254 SIAEGERDPLTGELE

-294 DNAVYLGEG
+294 DNAFYLGDG
-303 RFNAVLAYQQNR
+303 RLNAVLAYQQNR

-321 PDEYGLYIKLHTVNY
+321 PDEYGLYLKLHTVNY
-336 NIHYVTRRLGE
+336 NVHYVTRRLGE

-381 FVTTTANVGRW
+381 FVTTTANVGSW

-410 MDDGDLRF
+410 MDDGALRF
-418 QAFKRN
+418 QAFKRD

-433 AVWHATDHLDLRANA
+433 AVWHATEHLDLRANA

-514 IHRSGEVID
+514 IHRTGMVID

-534 DAQLLGGEL
+534 DAQLLGGEV
-543 ALDIHPWHFLHLGT
+543 ALDIHPWHFLHLGS

-566 LHQPEDS
+566 LHQPEES

-620 DNTETATPAY
+620 DDTETATPAY

-635 AIGTDIMCK
+635 AIGTDIMIK
-644 GRRVACLS
+644 GQRVACLS
-652 LMGTNLTNKAYQN
+652 IMGTNLTNKAYQS
-665 HLSRLKYTDVNPVT
+665 HLSRLKYADVNPVT

-692 VKLAIPLEF
+692 FKLAIPLEF